1 MKQRSRNIKQMEALL
16 FIIEADIH
24 RLDQPMTI
32 LMGLSDLLLSKV
44 DPDNFLTK
52 DLVEITKQI
61 KQMDQIIKG
70 LKHLINY
77 HATSRTND

>member
-1 MKQRSRNIKQMEALL
+1 LKQRSRNIKQMEALL

-52 DLVEITKQI
+52 DLVEIIQQI

-77 HATSRTND
+77 HATSRTNE